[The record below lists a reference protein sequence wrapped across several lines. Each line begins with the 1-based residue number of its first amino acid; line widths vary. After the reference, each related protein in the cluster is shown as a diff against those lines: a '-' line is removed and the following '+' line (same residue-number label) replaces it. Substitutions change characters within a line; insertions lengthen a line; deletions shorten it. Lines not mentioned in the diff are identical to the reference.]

1 LKEELAAREGQGD
14 RLGWATR
21 FCVARQAKHASGG
34 STRVDENIPLYRNSE
49 MAYASRNPAQ
59 RRGAYRFHEGEATR
73 QSSGEMSRER
83 AKVCLH
89 SVIARS
95 PCDEAIQA
103 VSAERGAPDMR
114 KRPWGAGAF
123 CSRLGVGVVYISTW
137 RLWGA
142 GKEPRE
148 FLKLKS
154 P

>member
-1 LKEELAAREGQGD
+1 MRMQ
-14 RLGWATR
+14 T
-21 FCVARQAKHASGG
+21 
-34 STRVDENIPLYRNSE
+34 
-49 MAYASRNPAQ
+49 
-59 RRGAYRFHEGEATR
+59 GEATPMHHAP
-73 QSSGEMSRER
+73 SLR
-83 AKVCLH
+83 AQ
-89 SVIARS
+89 RS
-95 PCDEAIQA
+95 NPDWY
-103 VSAERGAPDMR
+103 RGKTLDCFAALAMTSLRHVRSQPKHTPDMR